1 MNRNQLPKRMI
12 KRCAYKITNCFHCI
26 YLHLEH
32 YRRPVWITDCLYAVL
47 DEKHYL
53 NLCKEQNVFG
63 LLRSSFSTAIL
74 FLHLK
79 LCVCNQVYALQ
90 ESSLV
95 KVDIL
100 LNDKPVS
107 ELAFVAHAER
117 AKDKAK
123 QVTSSLKENL
133 PRQQFAIKIQVTL
146 KWKIQITLSRTIL
159 VTSLSLNYLQ
169 LTFFLITPM
178 FKIERF

>member
-1 MNRNQLPKRMI
+1 MCLQDYKLLSLHIPTSGALQATSLNYRLP
-12 KRCAYKITNCFHCI
+12 
-26 YLHLEH
+26 
-32 YRRPVWITDCLYAVL
+32 
-47 DEKHYL
+47 
-53 NLCKEQNVFG
+53 
-63 LLRSSFSTAIL
+63 LRSTWWKTLFESLQRAECVWLVKKL
-74 FLHLK
+74 FLDSNIILAFEA